1 MTADEARR
9 FALDA
14 NVLVYAAD
22 SRAGVKSARAKEI
35 IRLAAR
41 GGRCALS
48 MQTIGEFFHAATRR
62 GLVDRRAAAERAAD
76 YMTVFRIADPAAND
90 ARAALA
96 EAAAGRFSYWDALL
110 LATLGRAGCTLLL
123 SEDMHDGASLAGVT
137 VRNPFAG
144 DGLPADVAAV
154 LTPP

>member
-1 MTADEARR
+1 MTADGARL
-9 FALDA
+9 ALDA

-22 SRAGVKSARAKEI
+22 SRAGVKSARAREI

-41 GGRCALS
+41 GGRCTLS
-48 MQTIGEFFHAATRR
+48 MQMIGEFFHAATRK
-62 GLVDRRAAAERAAD
+62 GLVDRRAAAERAVD
-76 YMTVFRIADPAAND
+76 YMGVFRIADPAASD
-90 ARAALA
+90 ARIALA
-96 EAAAGRFSYWDALL
+96 EAAGRFSYWDALL

-144 DGLPADVAAV
+144 DALPADVAAV